1 MDTKKDLCRI
11 GKKMK
16 EAGLVAACDG
26 NISFRRADGS
36 IVITP
41 SGVPKGEL
49 KPKHLLVVDLDGKV
63 LEGTAKPSSEA
74 ALHLEIY
81 RRRDDVQA
89 IIHAH
94 PVTATALT
102 VAGIPFKADIV
113 TEGALVLGPVPTV
126 PYAPPGSSEL
136 AVTCAEAA
144 KTADVFLMER
154 HGAATVGKDLD
165 QAFYRLETLE
175 TVAKMYRDSLICA
188 AASKFQRSLR
198 TTTSKAQPLSWYLKK

>member
-1 MDTKKDLCRI
+1 MDTKKTLCRI
-11 GKKMK
+11 GRKMK

-26 NISFRRADGS
+26 NISFRRDDGT

-49 KPKHLLVVDLDGKV
+49 KPKHLLVVDLDGHV
-63 LEGTAKPSSEA
+63 LEGTGKASSES
-74 ALHLEIY
+74 ALHLKIY
-81 RRRDDVQA
+81 RKREDVRA

-102 VAGIPFKADIV
+102 VAGIPFRPDIV

-126 PYAPPGSSEL
+126 AYAPPGSAEL
-136 AVTCAEAA
+136 ATACAEA
-144 KTADVFLMER
+144 TEGADVFLMER
-154 HGAATVGKDLD
+154 HGAATVGQDLE

-175 TVAKMYRDSLICA
+175 TVAKMYRDSLIFA
-188 AASKFQRSLR
+188 AASSQQKNNP
-198 TTTSKAQPLSWYLKK
+198 TAKAQPLSWYLKQ